1 MSQKDYPKESVDNL
15 VDGIQTKTP
24 TVLVEKMVKELEKF
38 NDPKLMP
45 GQCFVLLEKM
55 TDEDILNDYI
65 TSNVRNF
72 M

>member
-24 TVLVEKMVKELEKF
+24 TVLVEKLEKF